1 MGFQDDWV
9 LRQIEIIARYV
20 ANLIFHKNRITYT
33 FETTDMLSEM
43 DQLHLVLDRL
53 VQENRVGEAEDLL
66 FENIRMTD
74 KYIELATDFYSRLNG
89 MTDAELK
96 TLSDRP
102 SLSISFLAF
111 CREEALISTAHI
123 LSAMP
128 RFRRASV
135 R

>member
-89 MTDAELK
+89 MTDAELE
-96 TLSDRP
+96 TADFSRDEVYDGYIEIMQLLGVPIDVFGAADRSDY
-102 SLSISFLAF
+102 
-111 CREEALISTAHI
+111 
-123 LSAMP
+123 
-128 RFRRASV
+128 
-135 R
+135 

>member
-74 KYIELATDFYSRLNG
+74 KYIELATDFNSRLNG
-89 MTDAELK
+89 MTDAEL
-96 TLSDRP
+96 
-102 SLSISFLAF
+102 
-111 CREEALISTAHI
+111 ETADFSRDEVYDGYIDI
-123 LSAMP
+123 LTKLGVP
-128 RFRRASV
+128 VEQFTK
-135 R
+135 

>member
-89 MTDAELK
+89 MTDAELE
-96 TLSDRP
+96 TADFS
-102 SLSISFLAF
+102 
-111 CREEALISTAHI
+111 REEVYDGYIDI
-123 LSAMP
+123 LTKLGVP
-128 RFRRASV
+128 VEQFTK
-135 R
+135 

>member
-43 DQLHLVLDRL
+43 DKLHLVLDRL

-89 MTDAELK
+89 MTDAELE
-96 TLSDRP
+96 TGDFSRDEVYDGY
-102 SLSISFLAF
+102 ID
-111 CREEALISTAHI
+111 I
-123 LSAMP
+123 LTKLGVP
-128 RFRRASV
+128 VEQFTK
-135 R
+135 

>member
-74 KYIELATDFYSRLNG
+74 KYIELATDFYSPLNG
-89 MTDAELK
+89 TTDAEL
-96 TLSDRP
+96 
-102 SLSISFLAF
+102 
-111 CREEALISTAHI
+111 ETADFSRDEVYDGYIDI
-123 LSAMP
+123 LTKLGVP
-128 RFRRASV
+128 VEQFTK
-135 R
+135 

>member
-89 MTDAELK
+89 MTDAEL
-96 TLSDRP
+96 
-102 SLSISFLAF
+102 
-111 CREEALISTAHI
+111 ETANFSRDEVYDGYIDI
-123 LSAMP
+123 LTKLGVP
-128 RFRRASV
+128 VEQFTK
-135 R
+135 

>member
-89 MTDAELK
+89 MTDAEL
-96 TLSDRP
+96 
-102 SLSISFLAF
+102 
-111 CREEALISTAHI
+111 ETADFSRDEVYDCYIDI
-123 LSAMP
+123 LTKLGVP
-128 RFRRASV
+128 VEQFTK
-135 R
+135 

>member
-53 VQENRVGEAEDLL
+53 MQENRVGEAEDLL

-89 MTDAELK
+89 MTDAEL
-96 TLSDRP
+96 
-102 SLSISFLAF
+102 
-111 CREEALISTAHI
+111 ETADFSRDEVYDGYIDI
-123 LSAMP
+123 LTKLGVP
-128 RFRRASV
+128 VEQFTK
-135 R
+135 

>member
-89 MTDAELK
+89 MTDAEL
-96 TLSDRP
+96 
-102 SLSISFLAF
+102 
-111 CREEALISTAHI
+111 ETADFSRDEVYDGYIDI
-123 LSAMP
+123 LTKLGVP
-128 RFRRASV
+128 VEQFTK
-135 R
+135 

>member
-89 MTDAELK
+89 MTDAELE
-96 TLSDRP
+96 TGDFSRDEVYDGY
-102 SLSISFLAF
+102 ID
-111 CREEALISTAHI
+111 I
-123 LSAMP
+123 LTKLGVP
-128 RFRRASV
+128 VEQFTK
-135 R
+135 

>member
-89 MTDAELK
+89 MTDAELE
-96 TLSDRP
+96 TADFSRDEVYDGYIEIMQLLGVPIDVFGAADR
-102 SLSISFLAF
+102 SNY
-111 CREEALISTAHI
+111 
-123 LSAMP
+123 
-128 RFRRASV
+128 
-135 R
+135 